1 MTLGTRIAVECT
13 GEVPEVAVVHSV
25 DCRLDSVEVLGQI
38 SVQLVI
44 EDMAR
49 IRNLVVRCFHLDLV
63 VKSRFQGIVEHMA
76 VRIVALAENA
86 LQVDIRELL
95 LVLEEVLVDVGE
107 SSGHGFRRG
116 GETGPVEVRFL
127 LGLVD
132 EVADM
137 LHDGER
143 VVVDV
148 VVDTVSLAGKQ
159 EHRLG
164 EPDVAD

>member
-1 MTLGTRIAVECT
+1 MALGARIAVERA
-13 GEVPEVAVVHSV
+13 GEVPEVAVVHRV
-25 DCRLDSVEVLGQI
+25 DCRLDSVEVLRQVA
-38 SVQLVI
+38 VQLVV

-49 IRNLVVRCFHLDLV
+49 VRNLVIRGFHLDLV
-63 VKSRFQGIVEHMA
+63 VKSRFQGIVKHMA
-76 VRIVALAENA
+76 VRVVALAENT
-86 LQVDIRELL
+86 LQVDVRELL

-127 LGLVD
+127 LCLVN

-148 VVDTVSLAGKQ
+148 VVDAVGLAGKQ

-164 EPDVAD
+164 EPDIAD